1 MAGHRNG
8 GRGHV
13 VTLPA
18 VVTLEHDELGDVY
31 VARCLAVEVT
41 SHGDTPEQA
50 LAMLREA
57 LELYFEDTPVPET
70 GAEPELTSVDVRV
83 PA

>member
-1 MAGHRNG
+1 VAGSRNG
-8 GRGHV
+8 TQM
-13 VTLPA
+13 VTLPV

-41 SHGDTPEQA
+41 SHGDTPADA
-50 LAMLREA
+50 LDKLREA
-57 LELYFEDTPVPET
+57 LELYFEDTPVPDVP
-70 GAEPELTSVDVRV
+70 ASPKLTSVDVRV

>member
-1 MAGHRNG
+1 MADSRNG
-8 GRGHV
+8 TQM
-13 VTLPA
+13 VTLPV

-41 SHGDTPEQA
+41 SHGDTPADA
-50 LAMLREA
+50 LDKLREA
-57 LELYFEDTPVPET
+57 LELYFEDTPVPDVP
-70 GAEPELTSVDVRV
+70 ASPKLTSVDVRV

>member
-1 MAGHRNG
+1 MAGSRNG
-8 GRGHV
+8 TQM
-13 VTLPA
+13 VTLPV

-41 SHGDTPEQA
+41 SHGDTPADA
-50 LAMLREA
+50 LDKLREA
-57 LELYFEDTPVPET
+57 LELYFEDTPVPDVP
-70 GAEPELTSVDVRV
+70 ASPKLTSVDVRV